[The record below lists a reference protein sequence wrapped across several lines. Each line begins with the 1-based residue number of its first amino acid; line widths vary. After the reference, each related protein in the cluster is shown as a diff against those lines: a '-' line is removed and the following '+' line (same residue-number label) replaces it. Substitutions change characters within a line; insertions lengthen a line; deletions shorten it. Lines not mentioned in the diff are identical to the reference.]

1 MSKKLPC
8 DRMKKDKDY
17 LHNLESSLVPME
29 GVVEDRTRDKV
40 VKHVRDTIMYLDS
53 RMEFW
58 KQLG

>member
-1 MSKKLPC
+1 
-8 DRMKKDKDY
+8 MKKDKDY

-40 VKHVRDTIMYLDS
+40 VKQVRDTIMYLDS